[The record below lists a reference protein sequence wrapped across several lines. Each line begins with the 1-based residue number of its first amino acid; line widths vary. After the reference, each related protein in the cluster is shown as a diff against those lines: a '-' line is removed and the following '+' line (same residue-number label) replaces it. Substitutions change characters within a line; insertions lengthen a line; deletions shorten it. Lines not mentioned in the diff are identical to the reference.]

1 MTVYKCLYDRLLMI
15 INVIK
20 LYRKKIAIKGVPINK
35 GIKRQLK
42 DRGKDIGIRKLE
54 FVTNT

>member
-1 MTVYKCLYDRLLMI
+1 MV

-20 LYRKKIAIKGVPINK
+20 LYRKKVAIKGVPINK

-42 DRGKDIGIRKLE
+42 DRGKNIGIRKLE